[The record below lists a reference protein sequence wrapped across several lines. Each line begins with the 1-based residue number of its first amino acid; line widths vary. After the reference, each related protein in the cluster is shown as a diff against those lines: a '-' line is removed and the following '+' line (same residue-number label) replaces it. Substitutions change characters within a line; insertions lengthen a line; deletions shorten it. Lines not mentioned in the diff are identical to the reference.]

1 MKINNKFDERQIE
14 LLEKIKVD
22 VNTNYNESSLE
33 ELEDIVCDA
42 MLDNLDEKQDFTP
55 LAEEYEKILDI
66 IVELENNYNS

>member
-1 MKINNKFDERQIE
+1 MKINNKFNERQIE
-14 LLEKIKVD
+14 LLKKIRVD
-22 VNTNYNESSLE
+22 VDVDYNESSLE

-42 MLDNLDEKQDFTP
+42 MLDNLDEKQDFTL

>member
-1 MKINNKFDERQIE
+1 MKINEKFNERQIE

-22 VNTNYNESSLE
+22 VNADYNANTLE

-42 MLDNLDEKQDFTP
+42 MMDNLDEKQDFTP

-66 IVELENNYNS
+66 IVDIENNL